1 MSLSFRSVT
10 NYFNVPLDYSL
21 PSSPLI
27 SPICPG
33 VVSAGKEEKRLPY
46 LLFLQGGPGFECH
59 RPLESNGWLKRACED
74 YRVILMDQ
82 RGTGLSTPLT
92 AQSMA
97 QLESAKEEASYLQH
111 FRADNIVRDAELIRS
126 FLVPN
131 GEPWSVLGQSYGG
144 FCAITYL
151 SMAPTGL
158 RHVILT
164 GGLPPLD
171 GGCSAEAVY
180 RACFKRVLIQNFKYY
195 ERFPQDEEVVRE
207 VVLYLA
213 ENEGG
218 VTLPSGGRLTPR
230 GLQLL
235 GLSGLG
241 SSGGFERLHYIF
253 ERAWDP
259 ILVSGAKKQLSY
271 TFLRMYENWLD
282 FGTNPLYAVMQESIY
297 CQAAASKWAAQ
308 RVREEMGVQFE
319 ALLSAR
325 KSAPVL
331 FTGEMVFP
339 WMFDEIAALRP
350 LKEAAY
356 ILADKVDWPY
366 LYNKEVL
373 RMNKVPVVAAVF
385 YEDMYVNFN
394 ISEATAS
401 RIAGIRVWVTNEY
414 MHSGLREDGVHVLDQ
429 LLGMLKGKHLLR

>member
-1 MSLSFRSVT
+1 MSSTSLTHGLLLRGGCNNSGGGAWYHVPELSLR
-10 NYFNVPLDYSL
+10 NHYFNVPLDYSL

-27 SPICPG
+27 SLFARE
-33 VVSAGKEEKRLPY
+33 VVSAGKEEKCLPY

-164 GGLPPLD
+164 GVLPPLD

-218 VTLPSGGRLTPR
+218 VSF
-230 GLQLL
+230 LL
-235 GLSGLG
+235 HFNLSSHEFKL
-241 SSGGFERLHYIF
+241 LKY
-253 ERAWDP
+253 
-259 ILVSGAKKQLSY
+259 Q
-271 TFLRMYENWLD
+271 TFYENWLD

-429 LLGMLKGKHLLR
+429 LLGMLKGKHLLP

>member
-271 TFLRMYENWLD
+271 TFLRM
-282 FGTNPLYAVMQESIY
+282 
-297 CQAAASKWAAQ
+297 AAASKWAAQ